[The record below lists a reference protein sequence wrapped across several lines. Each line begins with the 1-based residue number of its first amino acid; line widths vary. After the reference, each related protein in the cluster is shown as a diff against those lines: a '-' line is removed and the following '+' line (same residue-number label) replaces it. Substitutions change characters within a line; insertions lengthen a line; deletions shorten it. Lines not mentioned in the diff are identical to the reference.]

1 MPRTSRAEHY
11 RREVSRV
18 EGFSDAV
25 FAFAITLLVVSLEVP
40 KTFEE
45 LIAAIRGFPAFAVCF
60 ALLFQV
66 WWRHYRFFRTYDLE
80 DARVI
85 ALTGLLLFVVLF
97 YVYPLKFL
105 WSIVFSQVGG
115 RHVTE
120 EVLTPRQVPILFEIY
135 GAGVAATFGILAAMY
150 GYAYARRAE
159 LGLTPLESVDARM
172 DVYSNVA
179 LAGIGL
185 LSAALAA
192 FLWLVAPGLVG
203 IAGYVYFLIGFAEW
217 GLGEYKGRLRKRL
230 STESLAGAGSNTTD
244 TSPA

>member
-1 MPRTSRAEHY
+1 MARASRSEHY

-40 KTFEE
+40 KTFDE
-45 LIAAIRGFPAFAVCF
+45 LMAAIRGFPAFAVCF

-66 WWRHYRFFRTYDLE
+66 WWRHYRFFRNYDLE
-80 DARVI
+80 DGPVI

-115 RHVTE
+115 SHGTHDA
-120 EVLTPRQVPILFEIY
+120 LNPQHAATLFEIY

-150 GYAYARRAE
+150 GYAYARRGE
-159 LGLTPLESVDARM
+159 LGLTPLEAVDSRM
-172 DVYSNVA
+172 DVYSN
-179 LAGIGL
+179 L
-185 LSAALAA
+185 
-192 FLWLVAPGLVG
+192 
-203 IAGYVYFLIGFAEW
+203 
-217 GLGEYKGRLRKRL
+217 
-230 STESLAGAGSNTTD
+230 
-244 TSPA
+244 